1 MIISNEYSI
10 KIPHKIDLVYASEHT
25 TKETVVLNSLS
36 LRFFFAESC
45 SLTVVDDRS

>member
-1 MIISNEYSI
+1 MIISNYSI
-10 KIPHKIDLVYASEHT
+10 KIPHKIDLMYASVYT

-36 LRFFFAESC
+36 LRFFFAELL